1 MNTDLALSKEAL
13 ITLAIEAYNK
23 GQKKTLRAAAIAFGA
38 PINLTYR
45 RYNGQTPRAE
55 TTPNNQKLTNT
66 EELAIEQ
73 WILSL
78 DRRGFSPNLNMAAD
92 IANLLLAQRN
102 PPLVGD
108 LAVVGKCWVPNFIK
122 QHKALKSKL
131 SHCLDYERALCN
143 DPALINKWFKLV
155 GDTIQQ
161 YSIVIVD
168 IYNFN
173 ETSFQ
178 IGAAAICKVI
188 ISARTRGRLVVI

>member
-66 EELAIEQ
+66 EELAVEQ

-78 DRRGFSPNLNMAAD
+78 DRRGFSPNLNMVAD
-92 IANLLLAQRN
+92 MANLLLAQRN

-108 LAVVGKCWVPNFIK
+108 LAVVGKC
-122 QHKALKSKL
+122 
-131 SHCLDYERALCN
+131 
-143 DPALINKWFKLV
+143 
-155 GDTIQQ
+155 
-161 YSIVIVD
+161 
-168 IYNFN
+168 
-173 ETSFQ
+173 
-178 IGAAAICKVI
+178 
-188 ISARTRGRLVVI
+188 